1 MPRNKEGSEVALRRR
16 LMLASS
22 DIAYDTELLRKL
34 CFLKA
39 RPKAIQYF
47 MESRPTKFTPHEIQK
62 VYRELTQEPG
72 KRGLPPSISDRCIGT
87 TPESRLH
94 TTYIGKKF
102 TGLNRPEMGIET
114 LEVYIKTYEHYLQDF
129 ELTVDTAP
137 ISFDMAFTI
146 MRALEIGQDVGF
158 VKCEFCK
165 CQFLHPLCTPI
176 HFLSCPTCAMI
187 RTKDP
192 QWGYRSKKQRSST
205 EGTELV
211 EQMPA
216 EKVPQPGE
224 LQAQRQLQAIQ
235 RYRSLVASIA
245 AFAERDG
252 VFVSVETIDV
262 QSVAPLDAAAR

>member
-1 MPRNKEGSEVALRRR
+1 
-16 LMLASS
+16 MLASS
-22 DIAYDTELLRKL
+22 DIAHDTELLRKL

-62 VYRELTQEPG
+62 VYKEVTQEPG
-72 KRGLPPSISDRCIGT
+72 KRGLPPSISDRCIGKS
-87 TPESRLH
+87 PETRLH

-102 TGLNRPEMGIET
+102 SVLSRPEMGIEI

-129 ELTVDTAP
+129 DLTVDTAP
-137 ISFDMAFTI
+137 ISFDLAFTI
-146 MRALEIGQDVGF
+146 MRALEIGHDIGF

-165 CQFLHPLCTPI
+165 CRFLHPLCTPI

-187 RTKDP
+187 RAKDP
-192 QWGYRSKKQRSST
+192 HWGYKHKKQRGST
-205 EGTELV
+205 EEGMDLV
-211 EQMPA
+211 EQMPT
-216 EKVPQPGE
+216 ERVPQPGE
-224 LQAQRQLQAIQ
+224 LEAQKQLQAIQ
-235 RYRSLVASIA
+235 KYRTLVASIA

-252 VFVSVETIDV
+252 VFLSVDTIDV